1 MQMYSLMTTST
12 PMYMGWR
19 SVPPSPASPSS
30 LLVSRADVICGE
42 LHAHLVT
49 MASIAC
55 TGAM

>member
-12 PMYMGWR
+12 PMYMDWR

-30 LLVSRADVICGE
+30 LLVSPADVIRRE

-49 MASIAC
+49 MASISCA
-55 TGAM
+55 GGM